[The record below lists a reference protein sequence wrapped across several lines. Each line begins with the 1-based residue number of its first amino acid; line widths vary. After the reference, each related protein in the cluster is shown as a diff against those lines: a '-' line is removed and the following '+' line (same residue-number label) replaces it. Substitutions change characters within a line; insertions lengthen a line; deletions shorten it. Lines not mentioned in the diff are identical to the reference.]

1 MRIAVGEV
9 LILRL
14 PGGMA
19 WDVQIT
25 DPRVVTADRTATPTP
40 GEQRIYRAQGVGVTE
55 LSALALP
62 PRAKNRPPYEVM
74 TPAFR
79 VLIVVR

>member
-1 MRIAVGEV
+1 MHIAVGEV

-25 DPRVVTADRTATPTP
+25 DPQVVTAARLAALPP
-40 GEQRIYRAQGVGVTE
+40 GVQGIYRARKVGFTE
-55 LSALALP
+55 LLAVALP
-62 PRAKNRPPYEVM
+62 HCAKDRPPCRVM
-74 TPAFR
+74 APAFR